1 MLYGVWGEAY
11 GSDTMSNNTSK
22 AQQAR
27 MNNEAAVSALAKRL
41 RKGTK
46 AAVKEL
52 QDILINASGHD
63 IKHETLTR
71 IQGAFITGDAKKMA
85 DGIEETYTGKQ
96 PRNNVPRGES
106 SNLAWLMHIVDG
118 KENPWTPSTRGNR
131 AISKDAFKAMK
142 VRNGGHIPDGL
153 SVKEAIAQG
162 FLSTD
167 GRAIKGDPAPATE
180 PMADAAPVAFNDM
193 TPEQR
198 EAQFQAFLRTQ
209 V

>member
-1 MLYGVWGEAY
+1 
-11 GSDTMSNNTSK
+11 MSNTSK

-27 MNNEAAVSALAKRL
+27 MNNETIVAALAKRL

-46 AAVKEL
+46 AAVKDL
-52 QDILINASGHD
+52 QAILINASSHG

-71 IQGAFITGDAKKMA
+71 IQGAFITGDAKNMA
-85 DGIEETYTGKQ
+85 DGIEETYTGKPDRQ
-96 PRNNVPRGES
+96 GRRGES

-131 AISKDAFKAMK
+131 VISKDAFKDMK
-142 VRNGGHIPDGL
+142 VRHGGHIPDGL

-167 GRAIKGDPAPATE
+167 GKAIKGDPAPAPTPA
-180 PMADAAPVAFNDM
+180 PMADA
-193 TPEQR
+193 TPADFEKLT
-198 EAQFQAFLRTQ
+198 AQEKEDFFQAWQ
-209 V
+209 AQKSA

>member
-11 GSDTMSNNTSK
+11 GSETMSKDTSK

-27 MNNEAAVSALAKRL
+27 MNNETIVAALAKRL

-46 AAVKEL
+46 AAVKDL
-52 QDILINASGHD
+52 QAILINASGHS

-71 IQGAFITGDAKKMA
+71 IQGAFILGAPIAMA
-85 DGIEETYTGKQ
+85 DEIEETYTGKPDRQ
-96 PRNNVPRGES
+96 GRRGES

-167 GRAIKGDPAPATE
+167 GRAIKGDPTPAPE
-180 PMADAAPVAFNDM
+180 PMADADSVPFADKTA
-193 TPEQR
+193 EQQ
-198 EAQFQAFLRTQ
+198 EAMYQKFLRTQ